1 MKLKDFDYSLPRELI
16 AQEPLKERDSSRLMV
31 LNRHEQTI
39 EHSSICKLP
48 YYIKRGD
55 LLVANN
61 TRVIPARLYGK
72 KQTGGRAEVLLL
84 RFLENGG
91 AGAQIWEC
99 LINSR
104 RKLKP
109 QTQLYFS
116 PALQGEVLEAAGGG
130 RWRIKLFCQGGSFAA
145 ALNAAGK
152 TPLPPYINRGEHTPS
167 EDLDRERYQTVYAAR
182 DGAVAA
188 PTAGLHFTQALMDGM
203 RKAGAE
209 FIFITLH
216 VGLGTFQPI
225 REETIEAHRMH
236 EEFYHLEPGAAERIN
251 QTRRAGGRII
261 CIGTTATRTLE
272 TMAAPDGTVQAGE
285 GFTDLYIYP
294 GYKFKAVDALI
305 TNFHLPRSSLLLL
318 VSALAG
324 HDLIQRAYA
333 EAIRERYRFYS
344 YGDAM
349 LIM

>member
-1 MKLKDFDYSLPRELI
+1 MKLKDFDYFLPRELI

-31 LNRHEQTI
+31 LNRYEQTI
-39 EHSSICKLP
+39 EHSSFCKLP
-48 YYIKRGD
+48 RYIKQGD
-55 LLVANN
+55 LLVAND

-84 RFLENGG
+84 RFLEGG
-91 AGAQIWEC
+91 GPGACIWEC

-104 RKLKP
+104 RKPQP
-109 QTQLYFS
+109 QTQIYFS

-130 RWRIKLFCQGGSFAA
+130 RWQIKLLYQGSFEA

-152 TPLPPYINRGEHTPS
+152 TPLPPYINRAEQIPS
-167 EDLDRERYQTVYAAR
+167 EELDRERYQTVYAAR

-188 PTAGLHFTQALMDGM
+188 PTAGLHFTQVLINGI
-203 RKAGAE
+203 RKAGAD
-209 FIFITLH
+209 IVFITLH

-225 REETIEAHRMH
+225 REENIEDHRMH
-236 EEFYHLEPGAAERIN
+236 EEFYHLAPDAAARIN
-251 QTRRAGGRII
+251 QARCAGGRII
-261 CIGTTATRTLE
+261 CIGTTATRTIE
-272 TMAAPDGTVQAGE
+272 TMAAADGTVQAGE

-294 GYKFKAVDALI
+294 GYKFKAADALI
-305 TNFHLPRSSLLLL
+305 TNFHLPKSSLLLL

-324 HDLIQRAYA
+324 QDLIHRAYA
-333 EAIRERYRFYS
+333 EAIHERYRFYS

>member
-1 MKLKDFDYSLPRELI
+1 MKLKEFDYLLPRELI

-31 LNRHEQTI
+31 LNRQKLTI
-39 EHSSICKLP
+39 EHSSFSKLP
-48 YYIKRGD
+48 KYITRGD
-55 LLVANN
+55 LLVAND

-84 RFLENGG
+84 RFLEYEG
-91 AGAQIWEC
+91 AGAQTWEC

-109 QTQLYFS
+109 HTELSFS
-116 PALQGEVLEAAGGG
+116 PVLRGEVLEAAGGG
-130 RWRIKLFCQGGSFAA
+130 RWRMKFCYQGSFAA

-152 TPLPPYINRGEHTPS
+152 TPLPPYISRGDHEIP
-167 EDLDRERYQTVYAAR
+167 EELDRERYQTVYAAC

-188 PTAGLHFTQALMDGM
+188 PTAGLHFTQALIDEIST
-203 RKAGAE
+203 AGAE
-209 FIFITLH
+209 ISFITLH

-225 REETIEAHRMH
+225 REENIENHRMH
-236 EEFYHLEPGAAERIN
+236 EEFYHLGPEAAERIN

-261 CIGTTATRTLE
+261 CIGTTAARTIE
-272 TMAAPDGTVQAGE
+272 TLAVPDGTVQTGE

-294 GYKFKAVDALI
+294 GYTFKAVDALI

-324 HDLIQRAYA
+324 QELIQKAYA

>member
-1 MKLKDFDYSLPRELI
+1 MQLKDFDYSLPRELI

-39 EHSSICKLP
+39 EHSSIRKLP

-72 KQTGGRAEVLLL
+72 KQTGGRAEVFLL

-116 PALQGEVLEAAGGG
+116 PVLQGEVLEAAGGG
-130 RWRIKLFCQGGSFAA
+130 RWRIKLFCQGSFAA
-145 ALNAAGK
+145 VLNAAGK

-167 EDLDRERYQTVYAAR
+167 EGLDRERYQTVYAAR

-225 REETIEAHRMH
+225 REETIEDHRMH
-236 EEFYHLEPGAAERIN
+236 EEFYHLAPDTAARIN

-261 CIGTTATRTLE
+261 CIGTTATRTIE
-272 TMAAPDGTVQAGE
+272 TMAAFDGTVQAGE

-294 GYKFKAVDALI
+294 GYRFKAVDALI

-324 HDLIQRAYA
+324 QDLIQRAYTA
-333 EAIRERYRFYS
+333 AIRERYRFYS

>member
-16 AQEPLKERDSSRLMV
+16 AQEPLKERDNSRLMM
-31 LNRHEQTI
+31 LNRQEQTI
-39 EHSSICKLP
+39 AHSSFCQLP
-48 YYIKRGD
+48 HYIKRGD
-55 LLVANN
+55 LLVAND

-91 AGAQIWEC
+91 AGAHIWEC

-104 RKLKP
+104 RKPQP

-130 RWRIKLFCQGGSFAA
+130 RWRIKLCCQGSFEA

-152 TPLPPYINRGEHTPS
+152 TPLPPYISRGEHTPS
-167 EDLDRERYQTVYAAR
+167 EELDRECYQTVYAAR
-182 DGAVAA
+182 NGAVAA
-188 PTAGLHFTQALMDGM
+188 PTAGLHFTQALIDEIT
-203 RKAGAE
+203 RAGAE

-225 REETIEAHRMH
+225 REESIENHRMH

-261 CIGTTATRTLE
+261 CIGTTATRTIE
-272 TMAAPDGTVQAGE
+272 TLAAPDGAVQAGE

-294 GYKFKAVDALI
+294 GYRFKAVDALI

-318 VSALAG
+318 VSAFAG
-324 HDLIQRAYA
+324 QDLIQRAYA
-333 EAIRERYRFYS
+333 EAIHARYRFYS

-349 LIM
+349 LIV

>member
-16 AQEPLKERDSSRLMV
+16 AQEPLKKRDSSRLMV

-39 EHSSICKLP
+39 EHSSFCQLP
-48 YYIKRGD
+48 HYIKRGD
-55 LLVANN
+55 LLVAND

-72 KQTGGRAEVLLL
+72 KETGGKAELLLL
-84 RFLENGG
+84 RFLENGSQG
-91 AGAQIWEC
+91 SQIWEC
-99 LINSR
+99 LLNSKR
-104 RKLKP
+104 KP
-109 QTQLYFS
+109 QPQAKLYFS

-130 RWRIKLFCQGGSFAA
+130 RWRIKLCYQGIFDTALAA
-145 ALNAAGK
+145 SGK
-152 TPLPPYINRGEHTPS
+152 TPLPPYIARKGNAQS
-167 EDLDRERYQTVYAAR
+167 EALDRERYQTVYAAH

-188 PTAGLHFTQALMDGM
+188 PTAGLHFTQALIDVV

-209 FIFITLH
+209 VIFITLH

-225 REETIEAHRMH
+225 REENIEGHRMH
-236 EEFYHLEPGAAERIN
+236 EEFYHLANDTAQRIN
-251 QTRRAGGRII
+251 QARRVGGRII
-261 CIGTTATRTLE
+261 SIGTTATRTIE
-272 TMAAPDGTVQAGE
+272 TRAAADGTVQAGE

-294 GYKFKAVDALI
+294 GYSFKAVDALI

-318 VSALAG
+318 VSAFAG
-324 HDLIQRAYA
+324 HELIRRAYA

-349 LIM
+349 LIV

>member
-31 LNRHEQTI
+31 LNRQEQTI
-39 EHSSICKLP
+39 EHSSFCKLP
-48 YYIKRGD
+48 RYIKQGD
-55 LLVANN
+55 LLVAND

-72 KQTGGRAEVLLL
+72 KQTGGKAEVLLL
-84 RFLENGG
+84 RFLEYGG

-104 RKLKP
+104 RKPQP
-109 QTQLYFS
+109 QTLLYFS
-116 PALQGEVLEAAGGG
+116 TVLRGEVLAAAGGG
-130 RWRIKLFCQGGSFAA
+130 RWQIKLLYQGSFEA

-152 TPLPPYINRGEHTPS
+152 TPLPPYISRGEQILP
-167 EDLDRERYQTVYAAR
+167 EELDRERYQTVYAAR

-188 PTAGLHFTQALMDGM
+188 PTAGLHFTQTLIDEI
-203 RKAGAE
+203 RQAGAE
-209 FIFITLH
+209 FMFITLH

-225 REETIEAHRMH
+225 REETIEDHRMH
-236 EEFYHLEPGAAERIN
+236 EEFYHLAPDTAARIN
-251 QTRRAGGRII
+251 RTRRAGGRII
-261 CIGTTATRTLE
+261 CIGTTAARTLE
-272 TMAAPDGTVQAGE
+272 TLAGPDGTVQAGE
-285 GFTDLYIYP
+285 GCTDLYIYP
-294 GYKFKAVDALI
+294 GYRFKAVDALI

-324 HDLIQRAYA
+324 YDLIQRAYA

>member
-1 MKLKDFDYSLPRELI
+1 MKLKEFDYLLPRELI

-31 LNRHEQTI
+31 LDRQKQTI
-39 EHSSICKLP
+39 EHSSFSKLP
-48 YYIKRGD
+48 HYIQQGD
-55 LLVANN
+55 LLVAND

-72 KQTGGRAEVLLL
+72 KQTGGKAEVLLL
-84 RFLENGG
+84 RFLDYAG

-99 LINSR
+99 LVNSR
-104 RKLKP
+104 RKIKP
-109 QTQLYFS
+109 QTGLYFS

-130 RWRIKLFCQGGSFAA
+130 RWRIKLYYKGSFEA
-145 ALNAAGK
+145 ALTAAGK
-152 TPLPPYINRGEHTPS
+152 TPLPPYISRQKHKFPE
-167 EDLDRERYQTVYAAR
+167 ELDRDRYQTVYAAC

-188 PTAGLHFTQALMDGM
+188 PTAGLHFSQPLIDRL

-209 FIFITLH
+209 IIFVTLH

-225 REETIEAHRMH
+225 REENIENHRMH
-236 EEFYHLEPGAAERIN
+236 EEFYQLTPDSAARIN
-251 QTRRAGGRII
+251 QTRRAGGRVI

-272 TMAAPDGTVQAGE
+272 TLAGPDGTVQAGE

-294 GYKFKAVDALI
+294 GYTFKAIDALI

-324 HDLIQRAYA
+324 QELIQKAYA

-349 LIM
+349 LIA